1 MENNYE
7 YVQETQEK
15 RGSVIGGFIGA
26 LIGAGI
32 GAVVWTLVGMAGYIA
47 SIVGFLIAFL
57 ADKGYDLLK
66 GRQGVIKMIVLI
78 VCVVLAVAAGTL
90 GTYVW
95 TIHNEYNEQ
104 LSQLTEFE
112 KKYFEIATEEE
123 FMKDVLSDSEVQTEM
138 IKDSAL
144 GLVFGIMGSIGL
156 IATAKNGKKKT
167 VPVNAATVDFNEA
180 ALEAAP
186 VSNEETDETNKDA
199 QA

>member
-47 SIVGFLIAFL
+47 SIVGFVIAFL

-156 IATAKNGKKKT
+156 IAAAKNGKKNT
-167 VPVNAATVDFNEA
+167 APVNAATVDFNEA